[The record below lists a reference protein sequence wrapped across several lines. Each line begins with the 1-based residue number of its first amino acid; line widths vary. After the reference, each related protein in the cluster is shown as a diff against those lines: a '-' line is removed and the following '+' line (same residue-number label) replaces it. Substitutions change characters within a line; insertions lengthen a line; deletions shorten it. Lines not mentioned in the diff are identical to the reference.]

1 MKSQEYMDP
10 SLELDATIQEM
21 ELQFQPEKI
30 ARPLGMTAFEAL
42 ASEAPVASFDS
53 TDGLTY
59 CSTGGSGGPNG
70 GNGGTIDKD

>member
-21 ELQFQPEKI
+21 ELQFQTEEI

-42 ASEAPVASFDS
+42 ASEAPVASFGSPDAQ
-53 TDGLTY
+53 TL
-59 CSTGGSGGPNG
+59 CSTGGSGGPKGN
-70 GNGGTIDKD
+70 NGGTLDQD